1 MTVQQQL
8 RISEADG
15 DSINA
20 LLQDYLNSAIEEEG
34 NEQPCGKIDP
44 YRFWVDFASESIER
58 ICSGTSP
65 GFLHQYVVN
74 SEKER
79 VVLGPEERA
88 MIRTLNSAY
97 SVIEVWRRLVA
108 SADFKVL
115 RGERRALRAREKY
128 LEAERL
134 FLRWEQ
140 EGEKRDGHAYLIVK
154 WSLVKLSPTLNL
166 EINTLYVKLEATTAD
181 IIIILRALYKRAEDI
196 PATPLVRLSFHA
208 AVLQAATGGAVFETD
223 YQTGVVRANLASLAF
238 GPKAVQRDEL
248 LFKDLR
254 SMTLT
259 RDEGAPI
266 SVSEERL
273 VEFQKRRDIAK
284 FRAEIQASTDK
295 REKNRIYSQ
304 IASTIKTC
312 TRLQLEEDR
321 QAYFKEADR
330 LRLQG
335 LEPEPAP
342 GRGGPGIVAPV
353 AALLSRLSLRDE
365 GEPPRVDTS
374 TSEQYIDMQLQH
386 LSVQAD

>member
-1 MTVQQQL
+1 MSHT
-8 RISEADG
+8 
-15 DSINA
+15 
-20 LLQDYLNSAIEEEG
+20 
-34 NEQPCGKIDP
+34 
-44 YRFWVDFASESIER
+44 
-58 ICSGTSP
+58 
-65 GFLHQYVVN
+65 
-74 SEKER
+74 
-79 VVLGPEERA
+79 
-88 MIRTLNSAY
+88 
-97 SVIEVWRRLVA
+97 
-108 SADFKVL
+108 
-115 RGERRALRAREKY
+115 
-128 LEAERL
+128 
-134 FLRWEQ
+134 
-140 EGEKRDGHAYLIVK
+140 
-154 WSLVKLSPTLNL
+154 
-166 EINTLYVKLEATTAD
+166 
-181 IIIILRALYKRAEDI
+181 
-196 PATPLVRLSFHA
+196 
-208 AVLQAATGGAVFETD
+208 GAVFETD

-248 LFKDLR
+248 LFNDLR

-374 TSEQYIDMQLQH
+374 TSEQYIAVQLQH
-386 LSVQAD
+386 LSSLAPSVPRRAPDTAAASKSQQNCFCFVCSRDLANRSCLTRHFRDVHLVDGTFENPFACPECRRTRTADVVVHGPAEWCNHLEHTHGRIHTPNVNPGVNPRDCVSNSPLICLQCEAPMASTNTL